1 MEGSA
6 CVLKLLEYW
15 SELSCSPPGYLP
27 NAQVKPASLSCPA
40 LAGEFFTTS
49 VTWEALWREVLALIS
64 VIREGLSQVV
74 HLKLRSKDSEGG
86 K

>member
-1 MEGSA
+1 MLIQRSQKNRVKNDLKDENEGYDFHRISLEGSA

-49 VTWEALWREVLALIS
+49 ATWKAR
-64 VIREGLSQVV
+64 
-74 HLKLRSKDSEGG
+74 
-86 K
+86 